1 MTISASLLA
10 ALIDFATHRG
20 LSSQSLYALV
30 EEKNID
36 YCLPESRISK
46 TSYLAVLKYI
56 LEQNKAPNL
65 GLNFGRYLN
74 LSALGIVHQI
84 SLQTKSIEQALFIL
98 QSYTQQ
104 QFPLLRLQID
114 TTKKNIYLQLN
125 TDVRDQALKATILE
139 SSFVLIARELQ
150 LILPRNSLSIFVPNN
165 NLAAYFSTLNH
176 PVQEGNSYSFQI
188 DSASIKQGINP
199 RNLQHIEVLL
209 PQYLKMVYQIEH
221 KHNFIGIT
229 KNIIL
234 HLCAPKL
241 PTMQVVCE
249 QLALSTRSFQRK
261 LSEEGSSFRKISL
274 EIKQELSDFL
284 EAGKQIK
291 IQDIAYILGYSEASA
306 YIHARNNWKKVKE

>member
-10 ALIDFATHRG
+10 ALIDFASYRG
-20 LSSQSLYALV
+20 ISSNSLYALI

-36 YCLPESRISK
+36 FCAPESRVSRA
-46 TSYLAVLKYI
+46 SYLSVLESI
-56 LEQNKAPNL
+56 LEQNKTSNL

-84 SLQTKSIEQALFIL
+84 SLQTKSIEQALLIL
-98 QSYTQQ
+98 QSYTEQ
-104 QFPLLRLQID
+104 QFPLLRLRID
-114 TTKKNIYLQLN
+114 TKKGNIYIELHSDIQ
-125 TDVRDQALKATILE
+125 DQALKTTILE
-139 SSFVLIARELQ
+139 SSFVLITRELQ
-150 LILPRNSLSIFVPNN
+150 LMLPHNSLSLFLPNTDL
-165 NLAAYFSTLNH
+165 LAYVSTLNH
-176 PVQEGNSYSFQI
+176 RVKEGTSYLFQI
-188 DSASIKQGINP
+188 DSALVKQGLNP

-209 PQYLKMVYQIEH
+209 PQYLKMVYQNEH
-221 KHNFIGIT
+221 NRSFIGIT
-229 KNIIL
+229 KNVIL

-261 LSEEGSSFRKISL
+261 LYKEGSSFRKISL
-274 EIKQELSDFL
+274 EIKQELSVFL

-306 YIHARNNWKKVKE
+306 YIHARNNWEKV

>member
-10 ALIDFATHRG
+10 ALIDFASHRG
-20 LSSQSLYALV
+20 IPSNSLYALV
-30 EEKNID
+30 KEGNID
-36 YCLPESRISK
+36 FCAPESRVSRA
-46 TSYLAVLKYI
+46 SYLSVLEFI
-56 LEQNKAPNL
+56 LEQNKASSL

-84 SLQTKSIEQALFIL
+84 SLQTKSIEQALLIL

-104 QFPLLRLQID
+104 QFPLLRISID
-114 TTKKNIYLQLN
+114 TKKESIYIELHSDIQN
-125 TDVRDQALKATILE
+125 QALKATILE
-139 SSFVLIARELQ
+139 SSFVLITRELQ
-150 LILPRNSLSIFVPNN
+150 LMLPRNSLSIFVPNTDL
-165 NLAAYFSTLNH
+165 LAYVSTLDH
-176 PVQEGNSYSFQI
+176 SVQEGVSYLFRI
-188 DSASIKQGINP
+188 DSALVKQGINP

-209 PQYLKMVYQIEH
+209 PQYLKMVYQNEH
-221 KHNFIGIT
+221 NRSFIGIT
-229 KNIIL
+229 KNVIL

-241 PTMQVVCE
+241 PSMQIVCE

-274 EIKQELSDFL
+274 EIKQELSAFL

-306 YIHARNNWKKVKE
+306 YIHARNNWKKN